1 MMKKKILIVDDDATN
16 RKLLK
21 TVLSMQGKY
30 EVIEASNGVEAL
42 EKLSPDIRVI
52 FLDIIMPL
60 MDGMQ
65 FLKVIKQEKKE
76 FSNIPVVILT
86 TDDTKKQEALNA
98 GANEVVIKPINP
110 AEILEKA
117 TNYV

>member
-1 MMKKKILIVDDDATN
+1 MKKKKILIVDDDATN

-21 TVLSMQGKY
+21 TILAAQGGY
-30 EVIEASNGVEAL
+30 EVLEADNGLEAL
-42 EKLSPDIRVI
+42 ELLSPDIGVI

-60 MDGMQ
+60 VDGIK
-65 FLKVIKQEKKE
+65 FLEILRTEKKE

-98 GANEVVIKPINP
+98 GAKEVIIKPINP
-110 AEILEKA
+110 IEILEKA
-117 TNYV
+117 SFYL